1 MNFKDPISTFA
12 YNLIS
17 LHHDIM
23 WYIIIILS
31 IVYWALYK
39 IIKEYS
45 WSNFNKIEGLI
56 FYLYFKFITII
67 LNKFYYFLINKLFI
81 LNINNNIKFKN

>member
-1 MNFKDPISTFA
+1 MNFKEPISTFA

-23 WYIIIILS
+23 WYIIIIISL
-31 IVYWALYK
+31 VYWTLYK

-45 WSNFNKIEGLI
+45 WNIFNKQEG
-56 FYLYFKFITII
+56 
-67 LNKFYYFLINKLFI
+67 FI
-81 LNINNNIKFKN
+81 LLSYYKILVKIQIYILFVWYSIF